1 MSEDMGNCHH
11 VGVVVQDIEA
21 SIAWYVDRLGFER
34 GIGFPF
40 PGGQLAFVK
49 RGAFR
54 IEFFQ
59 VEGAAPMAAERE
71 TGASNLK
78 IGGINHFAIQVADV
92 DRTVAELESKGVE
105 VASPP
110 KDVPGGRGE
119 RYAFVRDNERML
131 VELFQSAD

>member
-1 MSEDMGNCHH
+1 MSADMGHCHH
-11 VGVVVQDIEA
+11 VGVVVRDIEA
-21 SIAWYVDRLGFER
+21 SVAWYVDRLGFER
-34 GIGFPF
+34 TYGFSF
-40 PGGQLAFVK
+40 PGAQAVFVR
-49 RGAFR
+49 RGEFR

-59 VEGAAPMAAERE
+59 VEGAAPMAPERE
-71 TGASNLK
+71 TGPTNLK

-110 KDVPGGRGE
+110 KDVPGGRKE

-131 VELFQSAD
+131 VELFQAGD